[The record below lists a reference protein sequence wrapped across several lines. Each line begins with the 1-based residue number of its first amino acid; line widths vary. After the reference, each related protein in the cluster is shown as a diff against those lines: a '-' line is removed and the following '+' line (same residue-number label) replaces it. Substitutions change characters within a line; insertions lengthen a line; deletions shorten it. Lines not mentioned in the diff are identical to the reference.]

1 MPQPYKGRR
10 VRATVR
16 LPIDLYAEAADRA
29 RARRWNMSDYIAW
42 CVEQTV
48 RPTVR
53 RAGPP
58 LGPPKT
64 PDSIH
69 VLVDG
74 IKSGHE

>member
-16 LPIDLYAEAADRA
+16 LPIDLHAAAAERA

-48 RPTVR
+48 RPEAR
-53 RAGPP
+53 RQVPP
-58 LGPPKT
+58 LGPARK

-69 VLVDG
+69 ALVDG
-74 IKSGHE
+74 IKASHE